1 MNHAL
6 TYSKLIAN
14 AKIRVCVNGYVER
27 HHILPKALGGSD
39 DSSNIVALTAR
50 EHFIAHFLL
59 AKMYGG
65 SMWHAVTMMSKDRKM
80 NSRLFEAARKQLS
93 LKMLGNQMTLGRVAS
108 KEEKEKMSVARRGM
122 VGRVQS
128 DATKH
133 KLSVIN
139 SGKVLSEETRNKISI
154 SQKGLKKPVGHGA
167 KISAFLVGKKRSEEV
182 KKRISDSMQKY
193 YAAKRLAKDVISA
206 AKAPSTH
213 GVKKLGCKRIAN
225 ERVHAEGMS

>member
-59 AKMYGG
+59 AKMHGG

-93 LKMLGNQMTLGRVAS
+93 LKMLGNKMTFGSVAS
-108 KEEKEKMSVARRGM
+108 KETKDKMSVARRGKA
-122 VGRVQS
+122 GRVQS
-128 DATKH
+128 DATKQ

-154 SQKGLKKPVGHGA
+154 SQKGLKKPDGHGA
-167 KISAFLVGKKRSEEV
+167 KISAFLIGKKRTEEV
-182 KKRISDSMQKY
+182 KNKVSESLLKY

-206 AKAPSTH
+206 AKSPSTH
-213 GVKKLGCKRIAN
+213 GVKKLGYKRIAN
-225 ERVHAEGMS
+225 ERVHAEGIA